1 MGTVGLSFGS
11 ATSGAGFD
19 VATTVS
25 SILAI
30 ESGVETP
37 WKARLTSLQSQDA
50 AFSSLGTQL
59 STLSTSLS
67 SLTSFDGLFAAK
79 QGSSSDT
86 DVLTLTSASTSAVA
100 GSHTVVVNNLAQTS
114 SSYSDQI
121 TSASDTL
128 GGSLTIAIGSGT
140 QTITLGSS
148 INSLSTLAAAI
159 NSGSY
164 GVAASVV
171 TSTTGS
177 RLSLVSNTSGAAGEA
192 TITSNLTDTTTST
205 AVGFTE
211 GQAGKDASL
220 TVDGLATTS
229 ASNTVT
235 TAIPGV
241 TFQLLSAPAGSSN
254 TSVQIQITNDN
265 SSLESAVQ
273 SFVTAYN
280 AVNSSIA
287 AQEKNDS
294 TGTAEPLYGN
304 PTLSLLQTQL
314 SQALFSGAAS
324 GKVSSITQL
333 GLSVGSDGSLSLN
346 TDTLDA
352 ALNSNYSDIAG
363 FFQASGSFGQSLTTT
378 LNQLGTNSTTGA
390 ISLALA
396 QNSTEEL
403 GINTNI
409 ANEDAHIAT
418 ESTALTAELNL
429 ANQELQAIPSQI
441 DEVNKLYS
449 AETGYNQTQA

>member
-363 FFQASGSFGQSLTTT
+363 FFKPPGA
-378 LNQLGTNSTTGA
+378 LGRA
-390 ISLALA
+390 
-396 QNSTEEL
+396 
-403 GINTNI
+403 
-409 ANEDAHIAT
+409 
-418 ESTALTAELNL
+418 
-429 ANQELQAIPSQI
+429 
-441 DEVNKLYS
+441 
-449 AETGYNQTQA
+449 